1 MQDKT
6 SVKTF
11 CRFSGSVSSGGVRN
25 AVLNQVFEYVNQV
38 LNLVL
43 NQILISVLLSETFPR
58 GFSGVALVHIL
69 LRSLRAKHEKCDC
82 DFDISEDLKKGAMR
96 ESH

>member
-25 AVLNQVFEYVNQV
+25 AVLNQVFEYGNQV

-58 GFSGVALVHIL
+58 
-69 LRSLRAKHEKCDC
+69 
-82 DFDISEDLKKGAMR
+82 
-96 ESH
+96 